1 MILLKVLL
9 INASNLKLLGDLFLQ
24 NAELR
29 KTLQQQRS
37 ETMEIT
43 EFFRRILAMKD
54 TLIEVL
60 GTSRTGIQQRMD
72 DLQKENRE
80 LKTRLDS
87 VLQERDQLLQDHSTL
102 DQNHV

>member
-1 MILLKVLL
+1 M
-9 INASNLKLLGDLFLQ
+9 Q

-29 KTLQQQRS
+29 KTLHQQRS

-43 EFFRRILAMKD
+43 DFFRRMLALKD
-54 TLIEVL
+54 NLIEVL
-60 GTSRTGIQQRMD
+60 GTSRTGILQRMD

-87 VLQERDQLLQDHSTL
+87 VKQERD
-102 DQNHV
+102 